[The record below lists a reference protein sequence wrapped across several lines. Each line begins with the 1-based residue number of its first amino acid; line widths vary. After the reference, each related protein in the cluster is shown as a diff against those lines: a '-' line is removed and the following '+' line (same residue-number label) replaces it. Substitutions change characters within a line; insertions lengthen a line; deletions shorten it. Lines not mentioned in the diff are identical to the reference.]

1 MTNYLG
7 KNVQYLRKE
16 AKLSQQALAEKVG
29 LTRSNI
35 ASYENGKAEPRA
47 IKLAELAR
55 FFNVSLGQLIEADL
69 QKMPHDHIQP
79 ALPLADGTP
88 GNSDSARTILRF
100 DEKSTKLKK
109 ILEGLRAFYELKLNE
124 DGGHADTS
132 PEMQTLVRDFENLLN
147 VMTNLVESNEEIIA
161 YLKSIRH

>member
-7 KNVQYLRKE
+7 RNVQYLRKE
-16 AKLSQQALAEKVG
+16 KKLSQQALAEKIG

-55 FFNVSLGQLIEADL
+55 YFNVSLGQLIEADL
-69 QKMPHDHIQP
+69 QKMPHDLIQP
-79 ALPLADGTP
+79 AIPLTNGDGYE
-88 GNSDSARTILRF
+88 SESAATVGRF
-100 DEKSTKLKK
+100 EEKSGKLKK
-109 ILEGLRAFYELKLNE
+109 ILEGFRAFYELKLNSVDVE
-124 DGGHADTS
+124 EGG
-132 PEMQTLVRDFENLLN
+132 PEVQTLIRDFENLLN
-147 VMTNLVESNEEIIA
+147 VMTNLVESNEEIIT

>member
-55 FFNVSLGQLIEADL
+55 YFNVSLGQLIEADL
-69 QKMPHDHIQP
+69 QKMPLDRIQP

-88 GNSDSARTILRF
+88 GDSDSARTVMRF

-124 DGGHADTS
+124 DDQVETS
-132 PEMQTLVRDFENLLN
+132 PEVQTLVRDFENLLN